1 MYILKYAGSVL
12 HDPRTD
18 AQISAGALKEESGQS
33 PTLSLNIQ
41 PTHPLWDSF
50 TRDTVMLPSREVE
63 LVEVETGLVLFRGRV
78 RAVSMEFDGSKK
90 LTCEGAMAYLNDTT
104 VRPYKTYDTDEIE
117 CDINAPAEASKLF
130 EWFIE
135 QHNARVMNACEKFR
149 IGVNAGVNY
158 GKLQRGTGT
167 GPATLKEMRDKLEK
181 ACGGWLRVRYDA
193 TGSIIDWLP
202 DTGAA
207 EATQRVEL
215 GSNLLDLDTQV
226 DGKDIYTAIVP
237 VGKTGKGEDERKV
250 YVSSETA
257 YVPFGFAIQDDS
269 VVDMSAAE
277 KYGVIEKTVSYDLDK
292 PQALADKAVADLAG
306 GKLDDSIEVSA
317 FDLHNLN
324 EQTLPIDFLDR
335 VFVKSGPHGI
345 ERYMICSG
353 RTINLTNPTA
363 TQYKLGAITATLT
376 KGATGSQESAQESI
390 AKRVTSLSNATR
402 NIAKDAAT
410 TTIKVQAVEEKAAAV
425 EKKADVA
432 TEKIAD
438 VATTATAAA
447 EKVDTVAAKAE
458 KAAEE
463 VSRVATDAK
472 EANTAAKEAKT
483 MATKAQ
489 SDASEAKSTVE
500 SLTNTFSHDA
510 DGAHVGDKAGMHTT
524 IDAQG
529 MHIID
534 NGKESSFIGKNLIEL
549 GKGGKDT
556 NINMIDG
563 ALNIRAMADKSDKD
577 NFTRAV
583 LSAKEIE
590 LQGNAASS
598 ISAPVIEFNTTLKTD
613 GLSLAFHDSKLTV
626 SKYAKSQVEKSTTI
640 SIDKFIDILNNGGGT
655 VEDTGKQTLYYDK
668 GSNYEDWCYFR
679 AYNGASYLWFDIH
692 GVSSNGW
699 YVPKVPDRKYRPLG
713 EDLYFPALSYPS
725 GSGASGWITSQSS
738 SMDALWFANYGGGRI
753 VGSVSWTYAEEAK
766 R

>member
-1 MYILKYAGSVL
+1 MYVLTYAGNVI

-18 AQISAGALKEESGQS
+18 VQISAGTLKEESGQS
-33 PTLSLNIQ
+33 PTLSFTIQ

-50 TRDTVMLPSREVE
+50 NRDTVMLPNREVE
-63 LVEVETGLVLFRGRV
+63 LFEVETGLVLFRGRV

-117 CDINAPAEASKLF
+117 CDINAPAEANKLF

-135 QHNARVMNACEKFR
+135 QHNAHVMNACEKFR
-149 IGVNAGVNY
+149 IGVNAGANY

-215 GSNLLDLDTQV
+215 GSNLLDLDTHV

-237 VGKTGKGEDERKV
+237 VGKTGKGSEERKV
-250 YVSSETA
+250 NVSAETA
-257 YVPFGFAIQDDS
+257 YVPFGFVIQDDA
-269 VVDMSAAE
+269 VVDMTAAE
-277 KYGVIEKTVSYDLDK
+277 KYGLIEKTMSYDLDK
-292 PQALADKAVADLAG
+292 PQALADKAVADLAV

-363 TQYKLGAITATLT
+363 TQFKLGAITATLT
-376 KGATGSQESAQESI
+376 KGATSSQESAQESI
-390 AKRVTSLSNATR
+390 VKRVTSLSNATR

-410 TTIKVQAVEEKAAAV
+410 TTIKVAAVEEKAAAV
-425 EKKADVA
+425 EKKADAA

-463 VSRVATDAK
+463 VSNVATDAAN
-472 EANTAAKEAKT
+472 ANTTAKEAKT
-483 MATKAQ
+483 MATEANNKA
-489 SDASEAKSTVE
+489 EEVKSAVE
-500 SLTNTFSHDA
+500 DMTNVFSHDE
-510 DGAHVGDKAGMHTT
+510 DGAHVGDKNAAHVTVNN
-524 IDAQG
+524 QG
-529 MHIID
+529 MSIYND
-534 NGKESSFIGKNLIEL
+534 ADVQVAKFDSSTINL
-549 GKGGKDT
+549 
-556 NINMIDG
+556 NNG
-563 ALNIRAMADKSDKD
+563 ALNVVAGYQDGTDFIATALTTKNILLKPDNWLLSDSYAISLKLYSQDKT
-577 NFTRAV
+577 NMTRFILNDSAV
-583 LSAKEIE
+583 
-590 LQGNAASS
+590 
-598 ISAPVIEFNTTLKTD
+598 TLKVRNGQESETIACSELIKLMK
-613 GLSLAFHDSKLTV
+613 LSHVIPWRDLVNNAYVRVRYCVRGGVMYLDCFLTGGYPTYTTTAQIPSDLLPSNAGYYPLATQKGNNT
-626 SKYAKSQVEKSTTI
+626 AKI
-640 SIDKFIDILNNGGGT
+640 WLGAAGGGDGH
-655 VEDTGKQTLYYDK
+655 VYLYNYDS
-668 GSNYEDWCYFR
+668 GYCS
-679 AYNGASYLWFDIH
+679 GI
-692 GVSSNGW
+692 
-699 YVPKVPDRKYRPLG
+699 VPLIPKSL
-713 EDLYFPALSYPS
+713 E
-725 GSGASGWITSQSS
+725 
-738 SMDALWFANYGGGRI
+738 
-753 VGSVSWTYAEEAK
+753 
-766 R
+766 

>member
-18 AQISAGALKEESGQS
+18 TQISAGILKEESGQS
-33 PTLSLNIQ
+33 PTLSLTIQ
-41 PTHPLWDSF
+41 PTHPLWDNFS
-50 TRDTVMLPSREVE
+50 RDTVMLPSREVE
-63 LVEVETGLVLFRGRV
+63 LFEVETSIVLFRGRV

-117 CDINAPAEASKLF
+117 CDINAPAEANKLF

-135 QHNARVMNACEKFR
+135 QHNSRVMNACEKFR

-237 VGKTGKGEDERKV
+237 VGKTGKGEDEHKV
-250 YVSSETA
+250 NVSAETA
-257 YVPFGFAIQDDS
+257 YVPFGFAIQGDA
-269 VVDMSAAE
+269 VVDMAAAE
-277 KYGVIEKTVSYDLDK
+277 KYGRIEKTVSYDLDK
-292 PQALADKAVADLAG
+292 PQALADKAVADLAA

-376 KGATGSQESAQESI
+376 KGATSSQESAQESI

-410 TTIKVQAVEEKAAAV
+410 TTIKVAAVEEKAAAV
-425 EKKADVA
+425 EKKADAA

-447 EKVDTVAAKAE
+447 EKVETVAAKAE

-463 VSRVATDAK
+463 VSHVATDAK
-472 EANTAAKEAKT
+472 NANTAAKEAKT
-483 MATKAQ
+483 MATEANSKAT
-489 SDASEAKSTVE
+489 EVKSVVDGL
-500 SLTNTFSHDA
+500 SNAFSHD
-510 DGAHVGDKAGMHTT
+510 DRGAYVGDKTKQFVWVNKDGVWLMNGKTLNASFTSKRASLAGDKLI
-524 IDAQG
+524 IDADQTVLSG
-529 MHIID
+529 LPDGEKKGTLLSSD
-534 NGKESSFIGKNLIEL
+534 NVGFNA
-549 GKGGKDT
+549 KDT
-556 NINMIDG
+556 VMLAGNQMLAMIGTNNILINDKGLQISNHFISNNYTKIDDLVKLLKFVPWTDLVNNSSVRVRYCVRG
-563 ALNIRAMADKSDKD
+563 GVMYLDCFLTGGYPTYTTTAQIPSD
-577 NFTRAV
+577 
-583 LSAKEIE
+583 LLPS
-590 LQGNAASS
+590 NAAYYSLGTQNS
-598 ISAPVIEFNTTLKTD
+598 NNTAKIWLGAAGGGD
-613 GLSLAFHDSKLTV
+613 GHVYFYNYDSGYCSGV
-626 SKYAKSQVEKSTTI
+626 I
-640 SIDKFIDILNNGGGT
+640 SII
-655 VEDTGKQTLYYDK
+655 
-668 GSNYEDWCYFR
+668 
-679 AYNGASYLWFDIH
+679 
-692 GVSSNGW
+692 
-699 YVPKVPDRKYRPLG
+699 PKSL
-713 EDLYFPALSYPS
+713 E
-725 GSGASGWITSQSS
+725 
-738 SMDALWFANYGGGRI
+738 
-753 VGSVSWTYAEEAK
+753 
-766 R
+766 

>member
-18 AQISAGALKEESGQS
+18 VQISAGILKEESGQS
-33 PTLSLNIQ
+33 PTLSLTIQ

-50 TRDTVMLPSREVE
+50 TRDTVMLPNREVE
-63 LVEVETGLVLFRGRV
+63 LVEFETGIVLFRGRV
-78 RAVSMEFDGSKK
+78 RAISMEFDGSKK

-117 CDINAPAEASKLF
+117 CDINAPAEANKLF

-149 IGVNAGVNY
+149 IGVNAGANY

-250 YVSSETA
+250 NISAETA
-257 YVPFGFAIQDDS
+257 YVPFGFAIQVDA
-269 VVDMSAAE
+269 VVDMTAAE
-277 KYGVIEKTVSYDLDK
+277 KYGRIEKTISYDLDK
-292 PQALADKAVADLAG
+292 PQALADKAVADLAA

-363 TQYKLGAITATLT
+363 TQFKLGAITATLT
-376 KGATGSQESAQESI
+376 KGATGSQESVQESI
-390 AKRVTSLSNATR
+390 VKRVTSLSNATR

-410 TTIKVQAVEEKAAAV
+410 TTIKVAAVEEKAVAV
-425 EKKADVA
+425 EKKADAA

-438 VATTATAAA
+438 VATTAKAAA

-458 KAAEE
+458 RAAEE
-463 VSRVATDAK
+463 VSHVATDAAN
-472 EANTAAKEAKT
+472 ANTTAKEAKT
-483 MATKAQ
+483 MATEANNKA
-489 SDASEAKSTVE
+489 EEVKNTVDDMA
-500 SLTNTFSHDA
+500 NAFSHDE
-510 DGAHVGDKAGMHTT
+510 DGAHVGDKNAAHVTVNN
-524 IDAQG
+524 QG
-529 MHIID
+529 MSIYND
-534 NGKESSFIGKNLIEL
+534 ADVQVAKFDSSTINL
-549 GKGGKDT
+549 
-556 NINMIDG
+556 NNG
-563 ALNIRAMADKSDKD
+563 ALNVVAGYQDGTDFIATALTTKNILLKPDNWLSSDSHAISLKLYSQDKT
-577 NFTRAV
+577 NMTRFILNDSAV
-583 LSAKEIE
+583 
-590 LQGNAASS
+590 
-598 ISAPVIEFNTTLKTD
+598 TLKVRNGQESETIACSELIKLMK
-613 GLSLAFHDSKLTV
+613 LSHVIPWRDLVNNAYVRVRYCVRGGVMYLDCWMAGGYPTYTTPTEIPDNLLPSNAGYYPLATQKGNNT
-626 SKYAKSQVEKSTTI
+626 AKI
-640 SIDKFIDILNNGGGT
+640 WFGAAGGGDGH
-655 VEDTGKQTLYYDK
+655 VYLYNYDS
-668 GSNYEDWCYFR
+668 GYCS
-679 AYNGASYLWFDIH
+679 GI
-692 GVSSNGW
+692 
-699 YVPKVPDRKYRPLG
+699 VPLIPKSL
-713 EDLYFPALSYPS
+713 E
-725 GSGASGWITSQSS
+725 
-738 SMDALWFANYGGGRI
+738 
-753 VGSVSWTYAEEAK
+753 
-766 R
+766 

>member
-18 AQISAGALKEESGQS
+18 VQISAGILKEESGQS
-33 PTLSLNIQ
+33 PTLSLTIQ
-41 PTHPLWDSF
+41 PPHPLWDSF
-50 TRDTVMLPSREVE
+50 TRDTVMLPNREVE
-63 LVEVETGLVLFRGRV
+63 LVEFETGIVLFRGRV

-117 CDINAPAEASKLF
+117 CDINAPAEANKLF

-135 QHNARVMNACEKFR
+135 QHNAHVMNACEKFR
-149 IGVNAGVNY
+149 IGVNAGANY

-202 DTGAA
+202 DAGAA

-215 GSNLLDLDTQV
+215 GNNLLDLDTQV

-237 VGKTGKGEDERKV
+237 VGKTGKGSEERKV
-250 YVSSETA
+250 NVSAETA
-257 YVPFGFAIQDDS
+257 YVPFGFVIQDDA
-269 VVDMSAAE
+269 VVDMTAAE
-277 KYGVIEKTVSYDLDK
+277 KYGLIEKTISYDLDK
-292 PQALADKAVADLAG
+292 PQALADKAVADLAA

-335 VFVKSGPHGI
+335 VFVKSEPHGI

-376 KGATGSQESAQESI
+376 RGATSSQESAQESI

-410 TTIKVQAVEEKAAAV
+410 TTIKVAAVEEKAVAV
-425 EKKADVA
+425 EKKADAA

-447 EKVDTVAAKAE
+447 EKVETVAAKAE

-463 VSRVATDAK
+463 VSHVATDAK
-472 EANTAAKEAKT
+472 NATTAAKEAKT
-483 MATKAQ
+483 MATEASNKVEEVKA
-489 SDASEAKSTVE
+489 TVDDMANAFFHDE
-500 SLTNTFSHDA
+500 S
-510 DGAHVGDKAGMHTT
+510 GAHIGDKDGVHTT
-524 IDAQG
+524 IDSHG
-529 MHIID
+529 MKLLK
-534 NGKESSFIGKNLIEL
+534 GSEEL
-549 GKGGKDT
+549 AKFEQSAVSLGGGVFNIVDGYNYGKDDT
-556 NINMIDG
+556 KFTAIFARRLLFNSGG
-563 ALNIRAMADKSDKD
+563 AFYVN
-577 NFTRAV
+577 
-583 LSAKEIE
+583 
-590 LQGNAASS
+590 
-598 ISAPVIEFNTTLKTD
+598 APVIKLEVSDDLNGNTSRGIGLASYGFIAHDKAHGRGEVIAFEDLAKLIKFTSWTTLQDD
-613 GLSLAFHDSKLTV
+613 GVCRVRYCIRGGMLYLDCYLAAGYSTRTTTAQMPKELLPAIEGYHSLGTQTGNNIAKIWIGSANGNDGHIYFYNWS
-626 SKYAKSQVEKSTTI
+626 SGYATGIIPILPKSME
-640 SIDKFIDILNNGGGT
+640 
-655 VEDTGKQTLYYDK
+655 
-668 GSNYEDWCYFR
+668 
-679 AYNGASYLWFDIH
+679 
-692 GVSSNGW
+692 
-699 YVPKVPDRKYRPLG
+699 
-713 EDLYFPALSYPS
+713 
-725 GSGASGWITSQSS
+725 
-738 SMDALWFANYGGGRI
+738 
-753 VGSVSWTYAEEAK
+753 
-766 R
+766 

>member
-18 AQISAGALKEESGQS
+18 VQISAGSLKEESGQS
-33 PTLSLNIQ
+33 PTLSLTIQ

-50 TRDTVMLPSREVE
+50 TRDTVMLPNREVE
-63 LVEVETGLVLFRGRV
+63 LVEYETGIVLFRGRV
-78 RAVSMEFDGSKK
+78 RAISMEFDGSKK

-117 CDINAPAEASKLF
+117 CDINAPTEANKLF

-135 QHNARVMNACEKFR
+135 QHNAHVMNACEKFR
-149 IGVNAGVNY
+149 IGVNAGANY

-167 GPATLKEMRDKLEK
+167 RPATLKEMRDKLEK

-237 VGKTGKGEDERKV
+237 VGKTGRGEDERKV
-250 YVSSETA
+250 NVSAETA
-257 YVPFGFAIQDDS
+257 YVPFGFAIQDDA
-269 VVDMSAAE
+269 VVDMTAAE
-277 KYGVIEKTVSYDLDK
+277 KYGLIEKTISYDLDK
-292 PQALADKAVADLAG
+292 PQALADKAVADLAA

-376 KGATGSQESAQESI
+376 KGATSSQESAQESI

-410 TTIKVQAVEEKAAAV
+410 TTIKVAAVEEKAAAV
-425 EKKADVA
+425 EKKADAA

-438 VATTATAAA
+438 VATTATTAA
-447 EKVDTVAAKAE
+447 EKVETVAAKAE
-458 KAAEE
+458 KTAEE
-463 VSRVATDAK
+463 VSHVATDAK
-472 EANTAAKEAKT
+472 NAKDAAKEAKT
-483 MATKAQ
+483 MATEANNK
-489 SDASEAKSTVE
+489 ASEVEATVDNL
-500 SLTNTFSHDA
+500 SNAFSHDA
-510 DGAHVGDKAGMHTT
+510 RGAYVGDKTKQFVWVNKDGVWLMDGKTLNASFTSKRASLAGDKLI
-524 IDAQG
+524 IDADQTVLSG
-529 MHIID
+529 LPGGEKKGTLLSSD
-534 NGKESSFIGKNLIEL
+534 NVGFNA
-549 GKGGKDT
+549 KDT
-556 NINMIDG
+556 VMLAGNQMLAMIGTNNILINDKGLQISNHFISNNYTKIDDLIKLLKFVPWTDLVNNSSVRVRYCVRG
-563 ALNIRAMADKSDKD
+563 GVMYLDCFLTGGYPTYTTTAQIPSGLLPS
-577 NFTRAV
+577 
-583 LSAKEIE
+583 
-590 LQGNAASS
+590 NAAYYSLGTQKGN
-598 ISAPVIEFNTTLKTD
+598 NT
-613 GLSLAFHDSKLTV
+613 
-626 SKYAKSQVEKSTTI
+626 AKI
-640 SIDKFIDILNNGGGT
+640 WLGAAGGGDGH
-655 VEDTGKQTLYYDK
+655 VYIYNYD
-668 GSNYEDWCYFR
+668 GGYCS
-679 AYNGASYLWFDIH
+679 
-692 GVSSNGW
+692 GV
-699 YVPKVPDRKYRPLG
+699 VPIIPKSL
-713 EDLYFPALSYPS
+713 E
-725 GSGASGWITSQSS
+725 
-738 SMDALWFANYGGGRI
+738 
-753 VGSVSWTYAEEAK
+753 
-766 R
+766 

>member
-18 AQISAGALKEESGQS
+18 VQISDGTLKEESGQS
-33 PTLSLNIQ
+33 PTLSLTIQ

-50 TRDTVMLPSREVE
+50 TRDTVMLPNREVE
-63 LVEVETGLVLFRGRV
+63 LVEFETGIVLFRGRV
-78 RAVSMEFDGSKK
+78 RAISMEFDGSKK

-117 CDINAPAEASKLF
+117 CDINAPAEANKLF

-135 QHNARVMNACEKFR
+135 QHNAHVMNACEKFI
-149 IGVNAGVNY
+149 IGVNAGANY

-167 GPATLKEMRDKLEK
+167 RPATLKEMRDKLEK

-237 VGKTGKGEDERKV
+237 VGKTSKGSDEHKV
-250 YVSSETA
+250 NVSVETA
-257 YVPFGFAIQDDS
+257 YVPFGFAIQGDA
-269 VVDMSAAE
+269 VVDMTTVE
-277 KYGVIEKTVSYDLDK
+277 KYGLIEKTMSYDLDK
-292 PQALADKAVADLAG
+292 PQALADKAVADLAA

-363 TQYKLGAITATLT
+363 TQFKLGAITATLT
-376 KGATGSQESAQESI
+376 KGATSSQESVQESI

-402 NIAKDAAT
+402 NIAKDTAT
-410 TTIKVQAVEEKAAAV
+410 TTIKVAAVEEKAAAV
-425 EKKADVA
+425 EKKADAA

-447 EKVDTVAAKAE
+447 EKVETVAAKAE

-463 VSRVATDAK
+463 VSHVAADAK
-472 EANTAAKEAKT
+472 NANDTAKEAKT
-483 MATKAQ
+483 MATEANNKA
-489 SDASEAKSTVE
+489 AEVKKTVDNM
-500 SLTNTFSHDA
+500 TNVFYHDA
-510 DGAHVGDKAGMHTT
+510 DGAHVGDKTAAHVTVNS
-524 IDAQG
+524 QG
-529 MHIID
+529 MNIYNAEAQIASF
-534 NGKESSFIGKNLIEL
+534 ESGVISLNN
-549 GKGGKDT
+549 D
-556 NINMIDG
+556 
-563 ALNIRAMADKSDKD
+563 ALNIVAGYSNGRDDTRSTLLTCKDLLLRPMKGFGLEAKSMSARLSNADKMNTTAIGANVEGMSVSVNNGANKADITFKQLV
-577 NFTRAV
+577 NLLKFTPWMTLQDDGACRVRYCVRGGVMYLDCYLAAGYATRTTTAQLPINLLPAIDGYYPMGTQTGNNTAKIWV
-583 LSAKEIE
+583 GSASGGDGHIYFY
-590 LQGNAASS
+590 NWSS
-598 ISAPVIEFNTTLKTD
+598 GYCSGVVPVIPK
-613 GLSLAFHDSKLTV
+613 SL
-626 SKYAKSQVEKSTTI
+626 E
-640 SIDKFIDILNNGGGT
+640 
-655 VEDTGKQTLYYDK
+655 
-668 GSNYEDWCYFR
+668 
-679 AYNGASYLWFDIH
+679 
-692 GVSSNGW
+692 
-699 YVPKVPDRKYRPLG
+699 
-713 EDLYFPALSYPS
+713 
-725 GSGASGWITSQSS
+725 
-738 SMDALWFANYGGGRI
+738 
-753 VGSVSWTYAEEAK
+753 
-766 R
+766 

>member
-18 AQISAGALKEESGQS
+18 VQISAGSLKEESGQS
-33 PTLSLNIQ
+33 PTLSLTIQ
-41 PTHPLWDSF
+41 STHPLWDSF

-63 LVEVETGLVLFRGRV
+63 LFEVETGLVLFRGRV

-117 CDINAPAEASKLF
+117 CDINAPAEANKLF

-135 QHNARVMNACEKFR
+135 QHNAHVMNACEKFR
-149 IGVNAGVNY
+149 IGVNAGANY

-167 GPATLKEMRDKLEK
+167 RPATLKEMRDKLEK

-237 VGKTGKGEDERKV
+237 VGKTGKGSDEHKV
-250 YVSSETA
+250 NVSAETA
-257 YVPFGFAIQDDS
+257 YVPFGFAIQGDV
-269 VVDMSAAE
+269 VVDMAAVE
-277 KYGVIEKTVSYDLDK
+277 KYGLIEKTMSYDLDK
-292 PQALADKAVADLAG
+292 PQALADKAVADLAA
-306 GKLDDSIEVSA
+306 GKLDDSIEVST

-324 EQTLPIDFLDR
+324 EQTLPVDFLDR
-335 VFVKSGPHGI
+335 VFVKSEPHGI

-376 KGATGSQESAQESI
+376 KGATSSQESAQESI

-410 TTIKVQAVEEKAAAV
+410 TTIKVAAVEEKAVAV
-425 EKKADVA
+425 EKKADAA

-447 EKVDTVAAKAE
+447 QKVETVAAKAE
-458 KAAEE
+458 RVAEE
-463 VSRVATDAK
+463 VSNVATDAK
-472 EANTAAKEAKT
+472 NATTAAKEAKT
-483 MATKAQ
+483 MATEASNKAEEVK
-489 SDASEAKSTVE
+489 ATVDDMA
-500 SLTNTFSHDA
+500 NAFSHDES
-510 DGAHVGDKAGMHTT
+510 GAHVGDKDGVHTT
-524 IDAQG
+524 IDSHG
-529 MHIID
+529 MKLLK
-534 NGKESSFIGKNLIEL
+534 GSEEL
-549 GKGGKDT
+549 AKFEQSAVSLGGGVFNIVDGYNYGKDDT
-556 NINMIDG
+556 KVTAVFARHLLFNSGGAFFVKAPTIRLDVSDG
-563 ALNIRAMADKSDKD
+563 QNGNTAKGIGLGSLGFIARDRTHGREEVIAFEDLAKLIK
-577 NFTRAV
+577 FT
-583 LSAKEIE
+583 SW
-590 LQGNAASS
+590 
-598 ISAPVIEFNTTLKTD
+598 TTLQDD
-613 GLSLAFHDSKLTV
+613 GVCRVRYCIRGGMLYLDCYLAAG
-626 SKYAKSQVEKSTTI
+626 YSTRITTAEMPDNLLPAI
-640 SIDKFIDILNNGGGT
+640 NG
-655 VEDTGKQTLYYDK
+655 YY
-668 GSNYEDWCYFR
+668 
-679 AYNGASYLWFDIH
+679 
-692 GVSSNGW
+692 
-699 YVPKVPDRKYRPLG
+699 PLG
-713 EDLYFPALSYPS
+713 TQKENSTAKFWIGAA
-725 GSGASGWITSQSS
+725 GSGDGHIYLYNYSSGYATGITPILPK
-738 SMDALWFANYGGGRI
+738 SM
-753 VGSVSWTYAEEAK
+753 E
-766 R
+766 

>member
-18 AQISAGALKEESGQS
+18 VQISAGSLKEESGQS
-33 PTLSLNIQ
+33 PALSLTIQ

-50 TRDTVMLPSREVE
+50 TRDTVMLPNREVE
-63 LVEVETGLVLFRGRV
+63 LVEYETGIVLFRGRV
-78 RAVSMEFDGSKK
+78 RAISMEFDGSKK

-117 CDINAPAEASKLF
+117 CDINAPAEANKLF

-135 QHNARVMNACEKFR
+135 QHNAHVMNACEKFR
-149 IGVNAGVNY
+149 IGVNDGANY

-167 GPATLKEMRDKLEK
+167 RPATLKEMRDKLEK

-237 VGKTGKGEDERKV
+237 VGKTGKGSDEHKV
-250 YVSSETA
+250 NVSAETA
-257 YVPFGFAIQDDS
+257 YVPFGFAIQGDA
-269 VVDMSAAE
+269 VVDMTAVE
-277 KYGVIEKTVSYDLDK
+277 KYGLIEKTMSYDLDK
-292 PQALADKAVADLAG
+292 PQALADKAVADLAA

-335 VFVKSGPHGI
+335 VFVKSEPHGI

-376 KGATGSQESAQESI
+376 KGATSSQESAQESI

-410 TTIKVQAVEEKAAAV
+410 TTIKVAAVEEKAVAV
-425 EKKADVA
+425 EKKADAA

-447 EKVDTVAAKAE
+447 QKVETVAAKAE
-458 KAAEE
+458 RAAEE
-463 VSRVATDAK
+463 VSNVATDAK
-472 EANTAAKEAKT
+472 NATTAAKEAKT
-483 MATKAQ
+483 MATEASNKAEEVK
-489 SDASEAKSTVE
+489 ATVDDMA
-500 SLTNTFSHDA
+500 NAFSHDES
-510 DGAHVGDKAGMHTT
+510 GAHIGDKDGVHTT
-524 IDAQG
+524 IDSHG
-529 MHIID
+529 MKLLK
-534 NGKESSFIGKNLIEL
+534 GSEEL
-549 GKGGKDT
+549 AKFEQSEVSLGGGVFNIVDGYNYGKDDT
-556 NINMIDG
+556 KVTAVFARHLLFNSGGAFFVNAPTIRLDVSDG
-563 ALNIRAMADKSDKD
+563 QNGNTAKGIGLGSLGFIARDRTHGREEVIAFEDLAKLIK
-577 NFTRAV
+577 FT
-583 LSAKEIE
+583 SW
-590 LQGNAASS
+590 
-598 ISAPVIEFNTTLKTD
+598 TTLQDD
-613 GLSLAFHDSKLTV
+613 GVCRVRYCIRGGMLYLDCYLAAGYSTRTTTAQMPKELLPAIEGYHSLGTQTGNNTAKIWIGSANGNDGHIYFYNWS
-626 SKYAKSQVEKSTTI
+626 SGYATGIIPILPKSME
-640 SIDKFIDILNNGGGT
+640 
-655 VEDTGKQTLYYDK
+655 
-668 GSNYEDWCYFR
+668 
-679 AYNGASYLWFDIH
+679 
-692 GVSSNGW
+692 
-699 YVPKVPDRKYRPLG
+699 
-713 EDLYFPALSYPS
+713 
-725 GSGASGWITSQSS
+725 
-738 SMDALWFANYGGGRI
+738 
-753 VGSVSWTYAEEAK
+753 
-766 R
+766 

>member
-18 AQISAGALKEESGQS
+18 VQISAGILKEESGQS
-33 PTLSLNIQ
+33 PTLSLTIQ

-50 TRDTVMLPSREVE
+50 TRDTVMLPNREVE
-63 LVEVETGLVLFRGRV
+63 LVEFETGIVLFRGRV

-117 CDINAPAEASKLF
+117 CDINAPAEADKLF

-135 QHNARVMNACEKFR
+135 QHNAHVMNACEKFI
-149 IGVNAGVNY
+149 IGVNAGANY

-167 GPATLKEMRDKLEK
+167 RPATLKEMRDKLEK

-237 VGKTGKGEDERKV
+237 VGKTGKGSDEHKV
-250 YVSSETA
+250 NVSAETA
-257 YVPFGFAIQDDS
+257 YVPFGFAIQDDA
-269 VVDMSAAE
+269 VVDMSAVE
-277 KYGVIEKTVSYDLDK
+277 KYGLIEKTMSYDLDK
-292 PQALADKAVADLAG
+292 PQALADKAVADLAA

-335 VFVKSGPHGI
+335 VFVKSEPHGI

-363 TQYKLGAITATLT
+363 TQFKLGAITATLT
-376 KGATGSQESAQESI
+376 KGATSSQESAQESI
-390 AKRVTSLSNATR
+390 AKRVTSLSNSTR
-402 NIAKDAAT
+402 NIAKYTAT
-410 TTIKVQAVEEKAAAV
+410 TTIKVAAVEEKAAVV
-425 EKKADVA
+425 EKKADAA

-447 EKVDTVAAKAE
+447 EKVETVAAKAE

-463 VSRVATDAK
+463 VSHIATDAK
-472 EANTAAKEAKT
+472 NATTAAKEAKT
-483 MATKAQ
+483 MATEANNKAEEVK
-489 SDASEAKSTVE
+489 ATVDNL
-500 SLTNTFSHDA
+500 SNAFSHDA
-510 DGAHVGDKAGMHTT
+510 DGAHVGDKKAGHVTVKS
-524 IDAQG
+524 DG
-529 MHIID
+529 MSIF
-534 NGKESSFIGKNLIEL
+534 NGESQIASFESSIISL
-549 GKGGKDT
+549 G
-556 NINMIDG
+556 NN
-563 ALNIRAMADKSDKD
+563 ALNIVAGYQDDRGSRATALITDNIMLKPTGFLASETQAILAKVTSSDRMHFTDIGLNDTSVSLSTD
-577 NFTRAV
+577 NYGKRESIKYDDLIKLMKFTPWVTLQDDGACRVRYCIRGGMMYLDCYLAAGYSTRTTTAQMPDN
-583 LSAKEIE
+583 LLPAIEGYYPLGTQTGNNTAKIWI
-590 LQGNAASS
+590 GAA
-598 ISAPVIEFNTTLKTD
+598 
-613 GLSLAFHDSKLTV
+613 
-626 SKYAKSQVEKSTTI
+626 
-640 SIDKFIDILNNGGGT
+640 GGG
-655 VEDTGKQTLYYDK
+655 DGHIYFYNWSSGYATGIIPIL
-668 GSNYEDWCYFR
+668 
-679 AYNGASYLWFDIH
+679 
-692 GVSSNGW
+692 
-699 YVPKVPDRKYRPLG
+699 PK
-713 EDLYFPALSYPS
+713 
-725 GSGASGWITSQSS
+725 
-738 SMDALWFANYGGGRI
+738 SM
-753 VGSVSWTYAEEAK
+753 E
-766 R
+766 

>member
-18 AQISAGALKEESGQS
+18 VQISAGTLKEESGQS
-33 PTLSLNIQ
+33 PTLSLTIQ

-63 LVEVETGLVLFRGRV
+63 LLEFETGIVLFRGRV

-117 CDINAPAEASKLF
+117 CDINAPAEANKLF

-135 QHNARVMNACEKFR
+135 QHNAHVMNACEKFI
-149 IGVNAGVNY
+149 IGVNAGANY

-237 VGKTGKGEDERKV
+237 VGKTGRGEDERKV
-250 YVSSETA
+250 NVSAETA
-257 YVPFGFAIQDDS
+257 YVPFGFAIQGDA
-269 VVDMSAAE
+269 VVDMAAVE
-277 KYGVIEKTVSYDLDK
+277 KYGLIEKTMSYDLDK
-292 PQALADKAVADLAG
+292 PQALADKAVADLAA

-363 TQYKLGAITATLT
+363 TQFKLGAITATLT
-376 KGATGSQESAQESI
+376 KGATSSQESAQESI

-410 TTIKVQAVEEKAAAV
+410 TTIKVAAVEEKAAAV
-425 EKKADVA
+425 EKKADAA

-447 EKVDTVAAKAE
+447 EKVETVAAKAE

-463 VSRVATDAK
+463 VSHVATDAK
-472 EANTAAKEAKT
+472 NATTAAKEAKT
-483 MATKAQ
+483 MATEANNKATEVK
-489 SDASEAKSTVE
+489 ATVE
-500 SLTNTFSHDA
+500 DMANAFSHDEK
-510 DGAHVGDKAGMHTT
+510 GAHVGDKNGAHVTVNS
-524 IDAQG
+524 QG
-529 MHIID
+529 MSIYNDAGAQIANFD
-534 NGKESSFIGKNLIEL
+534 SS
-549 GKGGKDT
+549 T
-556 NINMIDG
+556 IN
-563 ALNIRAMADKSDKD
+563 
-577 NFTRAV
+577 
-583 LSAKEIE
+583 
-590 LQGNAASS
+590 
-598 ISAPVIEFNTTLKTD
+598 
-613 GLSLAFHDSKLTV
+613 
-626 SKYAKSQVEKSTTI
+626 
-640 SIDKFIDILNNGGGT
+640 LNNGVLNIAANYQDNLGYKASRGDGKHSTSLKLTDSALSVNVDSQKSVNIENTNLLKLLKFTGWTTLQDDGVCRVRYCIRGGMMYLDCYLAAGYST
-655 VEDTGKQTLYYDK
+655 RITTAEMPDNLLPAIEGYY
-668 GSNYEDWCYFR
+668 
-679 AYNGASYLWFDIH
+679 
-692 GVSSNGW
+692 
-699 YVPKVPDRKYRPLG
+699 PLG
-713 EDLYFPALSYPS
+713 TETGNHTAKIWI
-725 GSGASGWITSQSS
+725 GA
-738 SMDALWFANYGGGRI
+738 AGGGNKRI
-753 VGSVSWTYAEEAK
+753 YLYNNSSGYATGIIPILPKSME
-766 R
+766 

>member
-1 MYILKYAGSVL
+1 MYLLKYAGSVL

-18 AQISAGALKEESGQS
+18 AQISAGTLKEESGQS
-33 PTLSLNIQ
+33 PTLSLTIQ

-63 LVEVETGLVLFRGRV
+63 LLEVETGLVLFRGRV

-90 LTCEGAMAYLNDTT
+90 LICEGAMAYLNDTT

-117 CDINAPAEASKLF
+117 CDINAPAEANKLF

-149 IGVNAGVNY
+149 IGVNAGANY

-237 VGKTGKGEDERKV
+237 VGKTGKGSDEHKV
-250 YVSSETA
+250 NVSAETA
-257 YVPFGFAIQDDS
+257 YVPFGFAIQGDA
-269 VVDMSAAE
+269 VVDMAAVD
-277 KYGVIEKTVSYDLDK
+277 KYGLIEKTMSYDLDK
-292 PQALADKAVADLAG
+292 PQALADKAVADLAA

-363 TQYKLGAITATLT
+363 TQFKLGATTATLT
-376 KGATGSQESAQESI
+376 KGATSSQESAQESI

-410 TTIKVQAVEEKAAAV
+410 TTIKVAAVEEKAVAV
-425 EKKADVA
+425 EKKADAA

-438 VATTATAAA
+438 VATTATTAA
-447 EKVDTVAAKAE
+447 EKVETVAAKAE
-458 KAAEE
+458 KVAEE
-463 VSRVATDAK
+463 VSHVATDAK
-472 EANTAAKEAKT
+472 NANDTAKEAKT
-483 MATKAQ
+483 MATEASNQAAEVKA
-489 SDASEAKSTVE
+489 TVDDL
-500 SLTNTFSHDA
+500 SNAFSHDA
-510 DGAHVGDKAGMHTT
+510 GGAYVGDKTKQFVWVNKDGVWLMDGKTLNASFTSKRASLAGDNLI
-524 IDAQG
+524 IDADQTVLSG
-529 MHIID
+529 LSNGEKKGTLLSSD
-534 NGKESSFIGKNLIEL
+534 NVGFRA
-549 GKGGKDT
+549 KDT
-556 NINMIDG
+556 VMLTGNQMLAMIGANNILINDKGLQISKNFISNNYTKIDD
-563 ALNIRAMADKSDKD
+563 LVKLLK
-577 NFTRAV
+577 FT
-583 LSAKEIE
+583 
-590 LQGNAASS
+590 
-598 ISAPVIEFNTTLKTD
+598 PWTTLQDD
-613 GLSLAFHDSKLTV
+613 GVCRVRYCVRGGVMYLDCFLAGGYPTYTTPTQIPDNLLPSNAGYYPLATQKGNNT
-626 SKYAKSQVEKSTTI
+626 AKI
-640 SIDKFIDILNNGGGT
+640 WLGAAGGGDGH
-655 VEDTGKQTLYYDK
+655 VYLYNYDS
-668 GSNYEDWCYFR
+668 GYCS
-679 AYNGASYLWFDIH
+679 
-692 GVSSNGW
+692 GV
-699 YVPKVPDRKYRPLG
+699 VPLIPKSL
-713 EDLYFPALSYPS
+713 E
-725 GSGASGWITSQSS
+725 
-738 SMDALWFANYGGGRI
+738 
-753 VGSVSWTYAEEAK
+753 
-766 R
+766 

>member
-18 AQISAGALKEESGQS
+18 VQISAGTLKEESGQS
-33 PTLSLNIQ
+33 PTLSLTIQ

-50 TRDTVMLPSREVE
+50 NRDTVMLPNREVE
-63 LVEVETGLVLFRGRV
+63 LVEFETGIVLFRGRV
-78 RAVSMEFDGSKK
+78 RAISMEFDGSKK

-117 CDINAPAEASKLF
+117 CDINAPAEANKLF

-135 QHNARVMNACEKFR
+135 QHNAHVMNACEKFR
-149 IGVNAGVNY
+149 IGVNSGANY

-237 VGKTGKGEDERKV
+237 VGKTGKGSDEHKV
-250 YVSSETA
+250 NVSAETA
-257 YVPFGFAIQDDS
+257 YVPFGFAIQGDA
-269 VVDMSAAE
+269 VVDMAAVE
-277 KYGVIEKTVSYDLDK
+277 KYGLIEKTMSYDLDK
-292 PQALADKAVADLAG
+292 PQALADKAVADLAA

-335 VFVKSGPHGI
+335 VFVKSEPHGI

-353 RTINLTNPTA
+353 RTINLTNPAA
-363 TQYKLGAITATLT
+363 TQFKLGAITATLT
-376 KGATGSQESAQESI
+376 KGATSSQESAQESI

-402 NIAKDAAT
+402 NIAKDTAT
-410 TTIKVQAVEEKAAAV
+410 TTIKVAAVEEKAAAV
-425 EKKADVA
+425 EKKADAA

-447 EKVDTVAAKAE
+447 QKVETVAAKAE

-463 VSRVATDAK
+463 VSHVATDAK
-472 EANTAAKEAKT
+472 NATTAAKEAKT
-483 MATKAQ
+483 MATEASNKAEEVK
-489 SDASEAKSTVE
+489 ATVDDMA
-500 SLTNTFSHDA
+500 NAFSHDEG
-510 DGAHVGDKAGMHTT
+510 GAHVGNKDGVHTT
-524 IDAQG
+524 IDSHG
-529 MHIID
+529 MKLLKGSD
-534 NGKESSFIGKNLIEL
+534 EL
-549 GKGGKDT
+549 AKFEQSAVSLGGGVFNIVDGYNYGKDDT
-556 NINMIDG
+556 KVTAVFARHLLFNSGGDFFIN
-563 ALNIRAMADKSDKD
+563 APLIRFDVAD
-577 NFTRAV
+577 T
-583 LSAKEIE
+583 
-590 LQGNAASS
+590 Q
-598 ISAPVIEFNTTLKTD
+598 
-613 GLSLAFHDSKLTV
+613 
-626 SKYAKSQVEKSTTI
+626 
-640 SIDKFIDILNNGGGT
+640 NGR
-655 VEDTGKQTLYYDK
+655 
-668 GSNYEDWCYFR
+668 N
-679 AYNGASYLWFDIH
+679 
-692 GVSSNGW
+692 
-699 YVPKVPDRKYRPLG
+699 
-713 EDLYFPALSYPS
+713 
-725 GSGASGWITSQSS
+725 GSGAQGISLSS
-738 SMDALWFANYGGGRI
+738 SGLIAMDRTRNRDEIIALEDLAKLIKFTSWVTLQDDGVCRVRYCIRGGMMYLDCYLAAGYSTRI
-753 VGSVSWTYAEEAK
+753 TTAEMPDNLLPAIEGYYPMGTETGNHTAKIWIGAAGGSNKRIYLYNNSTGYATGIIPILPKSME
-766 R
+766 

>member
-18 AQISAGALKEESGQS
+18 VQISAGTLKEESGQS
-33 PTLSLNIQ
+33 PTLSLTIQ

-50 TRDTVMLPSREVE
+50 TRDTVMLPNREVE
-63 LVEVETGLVLFRGRV
+63 LVEFETGIVLFRGRV
-78 RAVSMEFDGSKK
+78 RAISMEFDGSKK

-117 CDINAPAEASKLF
+117 CDINAPAEANKLF

-135 QHNARVMNACEKFR
+135 QHNAHVMNACEKFI
-149 IGVNAGVNY
+149 IGVNAGANY

-167 GPATLKEMRDKLEK
+167 RPATLKEMRDKLEK

-237 VGKTGKGEDERKV
+237 VGKTGKGSDEHKV
-250 YVSSETA
+250 NVSAETA
-257 YVPFGFAIQDDS
+257 YVPFGFAIQGDA
-269 VVDMSAAE
+269 VVDMTAVE
-277 KYGVIEKTVSYDLDK
+277 KYGLIEKTMSYDLDK
-292 PQALADKAVADLAG
+292 PQALADKAVADLAA

-363 TQYKLGAITATLT
+363 TQFKLGAITATLT
-376 KGATGSQESAQESI
+376 KGATSSQESVQESI

-410 TTIKVQAVEEKAAAV
+410 TTIKVAAVEEKAVAV
-425 EKKADVA
+425 EKKADAA

-447 EKVDTVAAKAE
+447 EKVETVAAKAE

-463 VSRVATDAK
+463 VSHVATDAK
-472 EANTAAKEAKT
+472 NANTAAKEAKT
-483 MATKAQ
+483 MATEASNKATEVK
-489 SDASEAKSTVE
+489 ATVDDMA
-500 SLTNTFSHDA
+500 NAFSHDEG
-510 DGAHVGDKAGMHTT
+510 GAHIGDKDGVHTT
-524 IDAQG
+524 IDSHG
-529 MHIID
+529 MKLLK
-534 NGKESSFIGKNLIEL
+534 GSEEL
-549 GKGGKDT
+549 AKFEQSAVSLGGGVFNIVDGYNYGKDDT
-556 NINMIDG
+556 KVTAVFARHLLFNSGGGFFVNAPTIRLDVSDG
-563 ALNIRAMADKSDKD
+563 QNGNTAKGIGLGSLGFIARDRTHGREEVIAFEDLAKLIK
-577 NFTRAV
+577 FT
-583 LSAKEIE
+583 SW
-590 LQGNAASS
+590 
-598 ISAPVIEFNTTLKTD
+598 TTLQDD
-613 GLSLAFHDSKLTV
+613 GVCRVRYCIRGGMLYLDCYLAAGYSTRTTTAQMPKELLPAINGYHSLGTQTGNNI
-626 SKYAKSQVEKSTTI
+626 AKIWIGSANGNDGHIYFYNWSSGYCSGVIPIIPKS
-640 SIDKFIDILNNGGGT
+640 L
-655 VEDTGKQTLYYDK
+655 E
-668 GSNYEDWCYFR
+668 
-679 AYNGASYLWFDIH
+679 
-692 GVSSNGW
+692 
-699 YVPKVPDRKYRPLG
+699 
-713 EDLYFPALSYPS
+713 
-725 GSGASGWITSQSS
+725 
-738 SMDALWFANYGGGRI
+738 
-753 VGSVSWTYAEEAK
+753 
-766 R
+766 

>member
-18 AQISAGALKEESGQS
+18 TQISAGTLKEESGQS
-33 PTLSLNIQ
+33 PTLSLTIQ

-50 TRDTVMLPSREVE
+50 TRDTVMLPNREVE
-63 LVEVETGLVLFRGRV
+63 LVEYETGIVLFRGRV
-78 RAVSMEFDGSKK
+78 RAISMEFDGSKK

-117 CDINAPAEASKLF
+117 CDINAPAEANKLF

-135 QHNARVMNACEKFR
+135 QHNAHVMNACEKFR
-149 IGVNAGVNY
+149 IGVNSGANY

-167 GPATLKEMRDKLEK
+167 RPATLKEMRDKLEK

-237 VGKTGKGEDERKV
+237 VGKTGKGSDEHKV
-250 YVSSETA
+250 NVSAETA
-257 YVPFGFAIQDDS
+257 YVPFGFAIQGDA
-269 VVDMSAAE
+269 VVDMAAVE
-277 KYGVIEKTVSYDLDK
+277 KYGLIEKMMSYDLDK
-292 PQALADKAVADLAG
+292 PQALADKAVADLAA

-324 EQTLPIDFLDR
+324 ERTLPIDFLDR
-335 VFVKSGPHGI
+335 VFVKSEPHGI

-363 TQYKLGAITATLT
+363 TQFKLGAITATLT
-376 KGATGSQESAQESI
+376 KGATSSQESAQESI

-425 EKKADVA
+425 EKKADAA

-447 EKVDTVAAKAE
+447 EKVETVAAKAE

-463 VSRVATDAK
+463 VSYVATDAK
-472 EANTAAKEAKT
+472 NANTAAKEAKT
-483 MATKAQ
+483 MATEANNKA
-489 SDASEAKSTVE
+489 AEVKATVDDMA
-500 SLTNTFSHDA
+500 NAFSHDEG
-510 DGAHVGDKAGMHTT
+510 GAHVGDKDGVHTT
-524 IDAQG
+524 IDSHG
-529 MHIID
+529 MKLLK
-534 NGKESSFIGKNLIEL
+534 GSEEL
-549 GKGGKDT
+549 AKFEQSAVSLGGGVFNIVDGYNYGKDDT
-556 NINMIDG
+556 KVTAVFANHLLFNSGDSFLVNASVIRLEVQDRQNGRTAKGIGLSPAGFVSRDRTRQREELIAFEDLAKLIKFTSWTTLQDDG
-563 ALNIRAMADKSDKD
+563 ACRVRYCIRGGMLYLDCYLAAGYSTRITTAEMPD
-577 NFTRAV
+577 NLLPAIEGYYPMGTETGDHT
-583 LSAKEIE
+583 AKIWI
-590 LQGNAASS
+590 GAA
-598 ISAPVIEFNTTLKTD
+598 
-613 GLSLAFHDSKLTV
+613 
-626 SKYAKSQVEKSTTI
+626 
-640 SIDKFIDILNNGGGT
+640 GGGNKRIYLYNNS
-655 VEDTGKQTLYYDK
+655 TGYATGIIPIL
-668 GSNYEDWCYFR
+668 
-679 AYNGASYLWFDIH
+679 
-692 GVSSNGW
+692 
-699 YVPKVPDRKYRPLG
+699 PK
-713 EDLYFPALSYPS
+713 
-725 GSGASGWITSQSS
+725 
-738 SMDALWFANYGGGRI
+738 SM
-753 VGSVSWTYAEEAK
+753 E
-766 R
+766 

>member
-18 AQISAGALKEESGQS
+18 TQISAGTLKEELGQS
-33 PTLSLNIQ
+33 PTLSLTIQ

-50 TRDTVMLPSREVE
+50 TRDTVMLPNREVE
-63 LVEVETGLVLFRGRV
+63 LLEFETGIVLFRGRV
-78 RAVSMEFDGSKK
+78 RAISMEFDGSKK

-104 VRPYKTYDTDEIE
+104 VRPYKTYDTEEIE
-117 CDINAPAEASKLF
+117 CDINAPAEANKLF

-135 QHNARVMNACEKFR
+135 QHNAHVMNACEKFI
-149 IGVNAGVNY
+149 IGVNAGANY

-167 GPATLKEMRDKLEK
+167 RPATLKEMRDKLEE

-237 VGKTGKGEDERKV
+237 VGKTGRGEDERKV
-250 YVSSETA
+250 NVSPETA
-257 YVPFGFAIQDDS
+257 YVPFGFAIQGDA
-269 VVDMSAAE
+269 VVDMSAVE
-277 KYGVIEKTVSYDLDK
+277 KYGLIEKTMSYDLDK
-292 PQALADKAVADLAG
+292 PQALADKAVADLAA

-335 VFVKSGPHGI
+335 VFVKSEPHGI

-376 KGATGSQESAQESI
+376 KGATSSQESAQESI

-410 TTIKVQAVEEKAAAV
+410 TTIKIAAVEEKAAAV
-425 EKKADVA
+425 EKKADAA

-447 EKVDTVAAKAE
+447 EKVETVAAKAE

-463 VSRVATDAK
+463 VSHVATDAK
-472 EANTAAKEAKT
+472 NATTAAKEAKT
-483 MATKAQ
+483 MATEANNKATEVKTMVDNL
-489 SDASEAKSTVE
+489 SNA
-500 SLTNTFSHDA
+500 FSHDA
-510 DGAHVGDKAGMHTT
+510 RGAYVGDKTKQFVWVNKDGVWLMDGKTLNASFTSKRASLAGDKLI
-524 IDAQG
+524 IDADQTVLSG
-529 MHIID
+529 LSGGEKKGTLLSSD
-534 NGKESSFIGKNLIEL
+534 NVGFNA
-549 GKGGKDT
+549 KDT
-556 NINMIDG
+556 VMLTGNQMLAMIGTNNILINNKGLQISKNFISNNYTKIDDLVKLLKFVPWTDIVNNSSVRVRYCVRG
-563 ALNIRAMADKSDKD
+563 GVMYLDCFLAATGGSNVYTTTAQIPNDLLPS
-577 NFTRAV
+577 
-583 LSAKEIE
+583 
-590 LQGNAASS
+590 NAAYYSLGTQTGNNTAKIWLGAAGGGDGHVYFYNYDS
-598 ISAPVIEFNTTLKTD
+598 GYCSGVIPVIPK
-613 GLSLAFHDSKLTV
+613 SL
-626 SKYAKSQVEKSTTI
+626 E
-640 SIDKFIDILNNGGGT
+640 
-655 VEDTGKQTLYYDK
+655 
-668 GSNYEDWCYFR
+668 
-679 AYNGASYLWFDIH
+679 
-692 GVSSNGW
+692 
-699 YVPKVPDRKYRPLG
+699 
-713 EDLYFPALSYPS
+713 
-725 GSGASGWITSQSS
+725 
-738 SMDALWFANYGGGRI
+738 
-753 VGSVSWTYAEEAK
+753 
-766 R
+766 

>member
-18 AQISAGALKEESGQS
+18 VQISAGTLKEESGQS
-33 PTLSLNIQ
+33 PTLSLTIQ

-50 TRDTVMLPSREVE
+50 TRDTVMLPNREVE
-63 LVEVETGLVLFRGRV
+63 LVEFETGIVLFRGRV
-78 RAVSMEFDGSKK
+78 RAISMEFDGSKK

-117 CDINAPAEASKLF
+117 CDINAPAEANKLF

-135 QHNARVMNACEKFR
+135 QHNAHVMNACEKFI
-149 IGVNAGVNY
+149 IGVNAGANY

-167 GPATLKEMRDKLEK
+167 RPATLKEMRDKLEK

-202 DTGAA
+202 DAGAA

-237 VGKTGKGEDERKV
+237 VGKTGKGSDEHKV
-250 YVSSETA
+250 NVSAETA
-257 YVPFGFAIQDDS
+257 YVPFGFAIQGDA
-269 VVDMSAAE
+269 VVDMAAVE
-277 KYGVIEKTVSYDLDK
+277 KYGLIEKTMSYDLDK
-292 PQALADKAVADLAG
+292 PQALADKAVADLAA

-363 TQYKLGAITATLT
+363 TQFKLGAITATLT
-376 KGATGSQESAQESI
+376 RGATSSQESVQESI

-410 TTIKVQAVEEKAAAV
+410 TTIKVAAVEEKAAAV
-425 EKKADVA
+425 EKKADAA

-447 EKVDTVAAKAE
+447 EKVETVAAKAE

-463 VSRVATDAK
+463 VSHVATDAK
-472 EANTAAKEAKT
+472 NANTAAKEAKT
-483 MATKAQ
+483 TATEANNKAT
-489 SDASEAKSTVE
+489 EAKSAVDNL
-500 SLTNTFSHDA
+500 SNAFSHDA
-510 DGAHVGDKAGMHTT
+510 RGAYVGDKTKQFVWVNKDGVWLMDSKTLNASFTSKRASLAGDKLI
-524 IDAQG
+524 IDADQTVLSG
-529 MHIID
+529 LPGGEKKGTLLSSD
-534 NGKESSFIGKNLIEL
+534 NVGFRA
-549 GKGGKDT
+549 KDT
-556 NINMIDG
+556 VMLTGNQMLAMIGANNILINDKGLQISKNFISNNYTKIDDLIKLLKFVPWTDLVNNSSVRVRYCVRG
-563 ALNIRAMADKSDKD
+563 GVMYLDCFLTGGYPTYTTTAQIPSD
-577 NFTRAV
+577 
-583 LSAKEIE
+583 LLPS
-590 LQGNAASS
+590 NAAYYSLGTQSS
-598 ISAPVIEFNTTLKTD
+598 NNT
-613 GLSLAFHDSKLTV
+613 
-626 SKYAKSQVEKSTTI
+626 AKI
-640 SIDKFIDILNNGGGT
+640 WLGAAGGGDGH
-655 VEDTGKQTLYYDK
+655 VYFYNYDS
-668 GSNYEDWCYFR
+668 GYCS
-679 AYNGASYLWFDIH
+679 
-692 GVSSNGW
+692 GVIPII
-699 YVPKVPDRKYRPLG
+699 PKSL
-713 EDLYFPALSYPS
+713 E
-725 GSGASGWITSQSS
+725 
-738 SMDALWFANYGGGRI
+738 
-753 VGSVSWTYAEEAK
+753 
-766 R
+766 

>member
-18 AQISAGALKEESGQS
+18 VQISAGTLKEESGQS
-33 PTLSLNIQ
+33 PTLSLTIQ
-41 PTHPLWDSF
+41 PTHPLWDNF
-50 TRDTVMLPSREVE
+50 TRDTVMLPNREVE
-63 LVEVETGLVLFRGRV
+63 LVEFETGIVLFRGRV
-78 RAVSMEFDGSKK
+78 RAISMEFDGSKK

-117 CDINAPAEASKLF
+117 CDINAPAEANKLF

-135 QHNARVMNACEKFR
+135 QHNAHVMNACEKFI
-149 IGVNAGVNY
+149 IGVNAGANY

-167 GPATLKEMRDKLEK
+167 RPATLKEMRDKLEK

-237 VGKTGKGEDERKV
+237 VGKTGKGSDEHKV
-250 YVSSETA
+250 NVSAETA
-257 YVPFGFAIQDDS
+257 YVPFGFAIQGDA
-269 VVDMSAAE
+269 VVDMTAVE
-277 KYGVIEKTVSYDLDK
+277 KYGLIEKTMSYDLDK
-292 PQALADKAVADLAG
+292 PQALADKAVADLAA

-363 TQYKLGAITATLT
+363 TQFKLGAITATLT
-376 KGATGSQESAQESI
+376 KGATSSQESAQESI
-390 AKRVTSLSNATR
+390 AKRVTSLFNATR

-410 TTIKVQAVEEKAAAV
+410 TTIKVTAVEEKASAV
-425 EKKADVA
+425 EKKADAA

-447 EKVDTVAAKAE
+447 EKLETVAAKAE

-463 VSRVATDAK
+463 VSHVATDAK
-472 EANTAAKEAKT
+472 NANTTAKEAKT
-483 MATKAQ
+483 MATEANNKAEEVK
-489 SDASEAKSTVE
+489 ATVDNL
-500 SLTNTFSHDA
+500 SNAFSHDA
-510 DGAHVGDKAGMHTT
+510 RGAYVGDKTKQFVWVNKDGIWLMNGKTLNASFTSKRASLAGDKLI
-524 IDAQG
+524 IDADQTVLSG
-529 MHIID
+529 LSGGEKKGTLLSSD
-534 NGKESSFIGKNLIEL
+534 NVGFNA
-549 GKGGKDT
+549 KDT
-556 NINMIDG
+556 VMLAGNQMLAMIGATNILINNKGLQISNRAISNNYTKIDDLVKLMKFVPWTDLVNNSSVRVRYCVRG
-563 ALNIRAMADKSDKD
+563 GVMYLDCFLTGGYPTYTTTAQIPSD
-577 NFTRAV
+577 
-583 LSAKEIE
+583 LLPS
-590 LQGNAASS
+590 NAAYYSLGTQKGN
-598 ISAPVIEFNTTLKTD
+598 NT
-613 GLSLAFHDSKLTV
+613 
-626 SKYAKSQVEKSTTI
+626 AKI
-640 SIDKFIDILNNGGGT
+640 WLGAAGGGDGH
-655 VEDTGKQTLYYDK
+655 VYLYNYDS
-668 GSNYEDWCYFR
+668 GYCS
-679 AYNGASYLWFDIH
+679 GI
-692 GVSSNGW
+692 
-699 YVPKVPDRKYRPLG
+699 VPLIPKSL
-713 EDLYFPALSYPS
+713 E
-725 GSGASGWITSQSS
+725 
-738 SMDALWFANYGGGRI
+738 
-753 VGSVSWTYAEEAK
+753 
-766 R
+766 

>member
-18 AQISAGALKEESGQS
+18 VQISAGSLKEESGQS
-33 PTLSLNIQ
+33 PALSLTIQ

-50 TRDTVMLPSREVE
+50 TRDTVMLPNREVE
-63 LVEVETGLVLFRGRV
+63 LVEYETGIVLFRGRV
-78 RAVSMEFDGSKK
+78 RAISMEFDGSKK

-117 CDINAPAEASKLF
+117 CDINAPAEANKLF

-135 QHNARVMNACEKFR
+135 QHNAHVMNACEKFR
-149 IGVNAGVNY
+149 IGVNAGANY

-167 GPATLKEMRDKLEK
+167 RPATLKEMRDKLEK

-237 VGKTGKGEDERKV
+237 VGKTGKGSDEHKV
-250 YVSSETA
+250 NVSAETA
-257 YVPFGFAIQDDS
+257 YVPFGFAIQGDV
-269 VVDMSAAE
+269 VVDMAAVE
-277 KYGVIEKTVSYDLDK
+277 KYGLIEKTMSYDLDK
-292 PQALADKAVADLAG
+292 PQALADKAVADLAA

-324 EQTLPIDFLDR
+324 EQTLPVDFLDR
-335 VFVKSGPHGI
+335 VFVKSEPHGI

-376 KGATGSQESAQESI
+376 KGATSSQESAQESI

-410 TTIKVQAVEEKAAAV
+410 TTIKVAAVEEKAVAV
-425 EKKADVA
+425 EKKADAA

-447 EKVDTVAAKAE
+447 QKVETVAAKAE
-458 KAAEE
+458 RAAEE
-463 VSRVATDAK
+463 VSNVATDAK
-472 EANTAAKEAKT
+472 NATTAAKEAKT
-483 MATKAQ
+483 MATEASNKAEEVK
-489 SDASEAKSTVE
+489 ATVDDMA
-500 SLTNTFSHDA
+500 NAFSHDES
-510 DGAHVGDKAGMHTT
+510 GAHIGDKDGVHTT
-524 IDAQG
+524 IDSHG
-529 MHIID
+529 MKLLK
-534 NGKESSFIGKNLIEL
+534 GSEEL
-549 GKGGKDT
+549 AKFEQSAVSLGGGVFNIVDGYNYGKDDT
-556 NINMIDG
+556 KVTAVFARHLLFNSGGAFFVNAPTIRLDVSDG
-563 ALNIRAMADKSDKD
+563 QNGNTAKGIGLGSFGFIARDRTHGREEVIAFEDLAKLIK
-577 NFTRAV
+577 FT
-583 LSAKEIE
+583 SW
-590 LQGNAASS
+590 
-598 ISAPVIEFNTTLKTD
+598 TTLQDD
-613 GLSLAFHDSKLTV
+613 GVCRVRYCIRGGMLYLDCYLAAGYSTRTTTAQMPKELLPAIKGYHSLGTQTGNNTAKIWIDSANGNDGHIYFYNW
-626 SKYAKSQVEKSTTI
+626 SSGYATGIIPILPKSME
-640 SIDKFIDILNNGGGT
+640 
-655 VEDTGKQTLYYDK
+655 
-668 GSNYEDWCYFR
+668 
-679 AYNGASYLWFDIH
+679 
-692 GVSSNGW
+692 
-699 YVPKVPDRKYRPLG
+699 
-713 EDLYFPALSYPS
+713 
-725 GSGASGWITSQSS
+725 
-738 SMDALWFANYGGGRI
+738 
-753 VGSVSWTYAEEAK
+753 
-766 R
+766 

>member
-18 AQISAGALKEESGQS
+18 VQISAGSLKEESGQS
-33 PTLSLNIQ
+33 PTLSLTIQ

-50 TRDTVMLPSREVE
+50 TRDTVMLPNREVE
-63 LVEVETGLVLFRGRV
+63 LLEYETGIVLFRGRV
-78 RAVSMEFDGSKK
+78 RAISMEFDGSKK

-117 CDINAPAEASKLF
+117 CDINAPAEANKLF

-135 QHNARVMNACEKFR
+135 QHNAHVMNACEKFI
-149 IGVNAGVNY
+149 IGVNAGANY

-167 GPATLKEMRDKLEK
+167 RPATLKEMRDKLEK

-237 VGKTGKGEDERKV
+237 VGKTGKGSDEHKV
-250 YVSSETA
+250 NVSAETA
-257 YVPFGFAIQDDS
+257 YVPFGFAIQGDA
-269 VVDMSAAE
+269 VVDMTAVE
-277 KYGVIEKTVSYDLDK
+277 KYGLIEKTMSYDLDK
-292 PQALADKAVADLAG
+292 PQALADKAVADLAA

-335 VFVKSGPHGI
+335 VFVKSGTHGI

-376 KGATGSQESAQESI
+376 KETTSSQESAQESI

-425 EKKADVA
+425 EKKADAA

-447 EKVDTVAAKAE
+447 EKVETVATKAE

-463 VSRVATDAK
+463 VSHVATDAAN
-472 EANTAAKEAKT
+472 ANTAAKEAKT
-483 MATKAQ
+483 MATEANNKATEVK
-489 SDASEAKSTVE
+489 ATVDNL
-500 SLTNTFSHDA
+500 SNAFSHDVG
-510 DGAHVGDKAGMHTT
+510 GAYVGDKTKQFVWVNKDGVWLMDGKTLNASFTSKRASLAGDKLV
-524 IDAQG
+524 IDADQTVLSG
-529 MHIID
+529 LPGGDKKGTLLSSD
-534 NGKESSFIGKNLIEL
+534 NVGFNA
-549 GKGGKDT
+549 KDT
-556 NINMIDG
+556 VMLTGNQMLAMIGATNILINNKG
-563 ALNIRAMADKSDKD
+563 
-577 NFTRAV
+577 
-583 LSAKEIE
+583 
-590 LQGNAASS
+590 LQ
-598 ISAPVIEFNTTLKTD
+598 ISNR
-613 GLSLAFHDSKLTV
+613 
-626 SKYAKSQVEKSTTI
+626 TI
-640 SIDKFIDILNNGGGT
+640 SNNYTKIDDLIKMMMFVPWTDLVNDAYVRVRYCVRGGVMYLDCWMAGGYPTYTTPTEIPNNLLPSNAGYYPLATQKGNNTAKIWLGAAGGGDGH
-655 VEDTGKQTLYYDK
+655 VYFYNYDS
-668 GSNYEDWCYFR
+668 GYCS
-679 AYNGASYLWFDIH
+679 GIIPII
-692 GVSSNGW
+692 
-699 YVPKVPDRKYRPLG
+699 PKSL
-713 EDLYFPALSYPS
+713 E
-725 GSGASGWITSQSS
+725 
-738 SMDALWFANYGGGRI
+738 
-753 VGSVSWTYAEEAK
+753 
-766 R
+766 

>member
-18 AQISAGALKEESGQS
+18 TQISAGTLKEESGQS
-33 PTLSLNIQ
+33 PTLSLIIQ

-50 TRDTVMLPSREVE
+50 THDTVMLPNREVE
-63 LVEVETGLVLFRGRV
+63 LLEFETGIVLFRGRV
-78 RAVSMEFDGSKK
+78 RAISMEFDGSKK

-117 CDINAPAEASKLF
+117 CDINAPAEADKLF

-135 QHNARVMNACEKFR
+135 QHNSHVMNACEKFI
-149 IGVNAGVNY
+149 IGVNAGVNF

-167 GPATLKEMRDKLEK
+167 RPATLKEMRDKLEK

-237 VGKTGKGEDERKV
+237 VGKTGKGSDEHKV
-250 YVSSETA
+250 NVSAETA
-257 YVPFGFAIQDDS
+257 YVPFGFAIQGDA
-269 VVDMSAAE
+269 VVDMTAAE
-277 KYGVIEKTVSYDLDK
+277 KYGLIEKTMSYDLDK
-292 PQALADKAVADLAG
+292 PQALADKAVADLAP

-335 VFVKSGPHGI
+335 VFVKSEPHGI

-376 KGATGSQESAQESI
+376 KGATSSQESAQESI

-410 TTIKVQAVEEKAAAV
+410 TTIKVAAVEEKAIAV
-425 EKKADVA
+425 EKKADAA

-458 KAAEE
+458 KAVEE
-463 VSRVATDAK
+463 VSHVATDAK
-472 EANTAAKEAKT
+472 NATTAAKEAKT
-483 MATKAQ
+483 MATEANNKA
-489 SDASEAKSTVE
+489 AEVKATVDNL
-500 SLTNTFSHDA
+500 SNAFSHD
-510 DGAHVGDKAGMHTT
+510 DRGAYVGDKTKQFVWVNKDGVWLMDGKTLNASFTSKRASLAGDKLI
-524 IDAQG
+524 IDADQTVLSG
-529 MHIID
+529 LSGGEKKGTLLSSD
-534 NGKESSFIGKNLIEL
+534 NVGFNA
-549 GKGGKDT
+549 KDT
-556 NINMIDG
+556 VMLAGNQMLAMIGANNILINDKGLQISKNFISNNYTKIDDLVKLLKFVPWTDLVNNSSVRVRYCVRGGVMYLDCFLTGGYPTYTTTAQIPSDLLPSKAAYHSLGTQNSNNTAKIWLG
-563 ALNIRAMADKSDKD
+563 AA
-577 NFTRAV
+577 
-583 LSAKEIE
+583 
-590 LQGNAASS
+590 
-598 ISAPVIEFNTTLKTD
+598 
-613 GLSLAFHDSKLTV
+613 
-626 SKYAKSQVEKSTTI
+626 
-640 SIDKFIDILNNGGGT
+640 GGGDGR
-655 VEDTGKQTLYYDK
+655 VYFYNYDS
-668 GSNYEDWCYFR
+668 GYCS
-679 AYNGASYLWFDIH
+679 
-692 GVSSNGW
+692 GVIPII
-699 YVPKVPDRKYRPLG
+699 PKSL
-713 EDLYFPALSYPS
+713 E
-725 GSGASGWITSQSS
+725 
-738 SMDALWFANYGGGRI
+738 
-753 VGSVSWTYAEEAK
+753 
-766 R
+766 